1 MNQSFMSS
9 STQQTCS
16 RLKYQKITLII
27 KTLYFDNDSLDFNKF
42 GTLSIPND
50 FIYLNLTGKLFNCWF
65 SHFILTL

>member
-16 RLKYQKITLII
+16 RLKYQKITLIF

-42 GTLSIPND
+42 GTLSKPND
-50 FIYLNLTGKLFNCWF
+50 YLSEF
-65 SHFILTL
+65 SRKII